1 MTKTKREK
9 MIIVLVFAI
18 TIAGAV
24 GFACLMLTA
33 FPSRITIEDNYLCL
47 NKMLGKGQ
55 RIPLNEIAVIEMP
68 ENLLSHLIR
77 VGGTSVGKIKYGH
90 YKNTKT
96 GQKMFLYLTGN
107 PERTC
112 FIYKDKIFVVDGQI
126 PQTNN

>member
-9 MIIVLVFAI
+9 MTIVLVFAI

-33 FPSRITIEDNYLCL
+33 FPTHITIEDNCLCL
-47 NKMLGKGQ
+47 NKMLGQGQ
-55 RIPLNEIAVIEMP
+55 RIPLDEITIIEMP
-68 ENLLSHLIR
+68 EDLLSHLIR
-77 VGGTSVGKIKYGH
+77 IGGTSVGKIKYGH

-112 FIYKDKIFVVDGQI
+112 FTYKDKLYVVDGQI
-126 PQTNN
+126 LQTN